1 LLADAL
7 LSKVEVPAQRVHRMK
22 AERSDLDAAAADY
35 SRLLEHECGAPPRLD
50 LVLLGLG
57 TDGHTAS
64 LFPGTTAL
72 DVTDSWATRGRAP
85 EPPLDRLTL
94 TLPVI
99 NAAAHVAFLVT
110 GKTKTDALRGVV
122 AGTVPAA
129 HVRPAGGDLRW
140 FLDSAAAHALD

>member
-1 LLADAL
+1 M
-7 LSKVEVPAQRVHRMK
+7 E

-35 SRLLEHECGAPPRLD
+35 SHLLENECGTPPCLD

-57 TDGHTAS
+57 SDGHTAS
-64 LFPGTTAL
+64 LFPGTPAL

-85 EPPLDRLTL
+85 QPPHDRLTL

-99 NAAAHVAFLVT
+99 NTARNVAFLVT
-110 GKTKTDALRGVV
+110 GNAKTDALRGVV

-129 HVRPAGGDLRW
+129 LVRPAGGNMRW
-140 FLDSAAAHALD
+140 FLDSAAAGAVD